1 MNADWTER
9 TADKVPVLVSGCL
22 LGQKVRFDGGHKHDR
37 FVTDKLS
44 AAFEFVSV
52 CPEMAMGL
60 GSPRPTLRLVQGDGN
75 ARLVPSKGDDTTP
88 LLPVVDEGRLN
99 DSGLR
104 EAFVERVFAYRR
116 WVE

>member
-1 MNADWTER
+1 MSADLTER
-9 TADKVPVLVSGCL
+9 TADKAPILVSGCL

-75 ARLVPSKGDDTTP
+75 ARWFRPKATTP
-88 LLPVVDEGRLN
+88 LLCCPWWTKDV
-99 DSGLR
+99 
-104 EAFVERVFAYRR
+104 
-116 WVE
+116 